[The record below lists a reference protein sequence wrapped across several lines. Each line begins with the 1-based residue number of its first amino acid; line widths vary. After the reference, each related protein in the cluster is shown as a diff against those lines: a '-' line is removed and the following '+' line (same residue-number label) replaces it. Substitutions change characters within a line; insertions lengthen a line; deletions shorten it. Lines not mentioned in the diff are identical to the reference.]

1 MSLLSDSHENTT
13 VVLGNCPYI
22 PNENTSPLLKFYS
35 PLPENFSL
43 VNSSNIMCSLFH
55 REGLLCS
62 ACLPGYGVS
71 PYSHLFSCAKCD
83 GNKYSALAYILLE
96 FTPVTILYIIVVLFR
111 VRATAP
117 PLAGLVFFSHNTL
130 NVIRGRQTLYTSLV
144 YSTNWYTLTLLHIGL
159 FMCSIWNL
167 DFFRFSVPPF
177 CVAESIGNVHVALLE
192 YASAFYPLF
201 LVLLTY
207 CIITLHAHNVR
218 FIVWWCKP
226 FLKCL
231 ARWRQTWEI
240 KRSIINAFST
250 FILLSYTKLLV
261 VSFGLLSRT
270 PLVTIDRE
278 EVSTV
283 LRIDPQISYFGKEHA
298 PIAILALSIILI
310 INIPMILLVLY
321 PTKLFQ
327 RLMGHCRCRAI
338 HAVRMFIDTYQGCL
352 KDGTDNTYD
361 YRMVSAVYFML
372 RIVLLSLYIHY
383 SRTIIMGLTLIIF
396 ELLFMFLAVIMGT
409 VKPYKE
415 NYMNYCES
423 FNFFLNGVALMLI
436 YIWLYMPGSGVIV
449 ATLYALAILIP
460 HVALIGYILIIFLRQ
475 RAIGIWV
482 KKQAKRFREGY
493 QKVCGRNSPT
503 ESLEDSGS
511 SQDSL
516 SDRAEGDFIAM
527 YQLDDDI
534 TT

>member
-1 MSLLSDSHENTT
+1 MLTMCVSLL
-13 VVLGNCPYI
+13 
-22 PNENTSPLLKFYS
+22 
-35 PLPENFSL
+35 
-43 VNSSNIMCSLFH
+43 
-55 REGLLCS
+55 
-62 ACLPGYGVS
+62 
-71 PYSHLFSCAKCD
+71 
-83 GNKYSALAYILLE
+83 
-96 FTPVTILYIIVVLFR
+96 
-111 VRATAP
+111 
-117 PLAGLVFFSHNTL
+117 
-130 NVIRGRQTLYTSLV
+130 
-144 YSTNWYTLTLLHIGL
+144 
-159 FMCSIWNL
+159 
-167 DFFRFSVPPF
+167 
-177 CVAESIGNVHVALLE
+177 
-192 YASAFYPLF
+192 
-201 LVLLTY
+201 
-207 CIITLHAHNVR
+207 
-218 FIVWWCKP
+218 CKP

-352 KDGTDNTYD
+352 KDGTGNTYD

-383 SRTIIMGLTLIIF
+383 SRTITMGLTLIIF

-415 NYMNYCES
+415 NYMNYFES

-475 RAIGIWV
+475 RAIGIWL
-482 KKQAKRFREGY
+482 KKQAKRLREWY
-493 QKVCGRNSPT
+493 QKICGRNSPT
-503 ESLEDSGS
+503 ESLEESAS